1 MDNHVKERPTGIT
14 IISILVWLYALAYL
28 IMGLYIITAAPK
40 DLTNN
45 LFLQLLNLNLII
57 LNGHGTIGA
66 YIIVAGMIL
75 GIIGLFLFQGK
86 RWAKIILGVILGFSI
101 LRSTKGIISPNA
113 GDIISFIIFLGI
125 FIYLFFFKSAK
136 EFFQTAKNKIY

>member
-1 MDNHVKERPTGIT
+1 MNNLVRERPTGIT

-28 IMGLYIITAAPK
+28 IIGLYIITAAPK

-45 LFLQLLNLNLII
+45 LLLQLLNLNFII

-66 YIIVAGMIL
+66 YIIITGIVL
-75 GIIGLFLFQGK
+75 GIIGIFLWKGK
-86 RWAKIILGVILGFSI
+86 RWAKIIVGVIVGISI
-101 LRSTKGIISPNA
+101 LRSTRGIVYPNV
-113 GDIISFIIFLGI
+113 GDIISFIIYLLI

-136 EFFQTAKNKIY
+136 EFFSNN

>member
-1 MDNHVKERPTGIT
+1 MDNLVKERPTGIT

-66 YIIVAGMIL
+66 YIIVAGMIM

-86 RWAKIILGVILGFSI
+86 RWAKIILGVILGIGI
-101 LRSTKGIISPNA
+101 LRGTRAIISQ
-113 GDIISFIIFLGI
+113 DIISIITFIIFLGI

-136 EFFQTAKNKIY
+136 EFFSQLEK